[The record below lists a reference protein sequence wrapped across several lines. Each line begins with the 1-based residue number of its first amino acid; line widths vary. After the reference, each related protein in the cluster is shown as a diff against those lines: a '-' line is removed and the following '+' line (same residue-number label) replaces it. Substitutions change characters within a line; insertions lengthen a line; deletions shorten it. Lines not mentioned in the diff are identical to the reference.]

1 MITMPAEKTEHQSK
15 LFSFPVDGH
24 FSERAW
30 VTRKA
35 PKIQRNSPHEKS

>member
-30 VTRKA
+30 VTL
-35 PKIQRNSPHEKS
+35 EKRRSAKEQTS